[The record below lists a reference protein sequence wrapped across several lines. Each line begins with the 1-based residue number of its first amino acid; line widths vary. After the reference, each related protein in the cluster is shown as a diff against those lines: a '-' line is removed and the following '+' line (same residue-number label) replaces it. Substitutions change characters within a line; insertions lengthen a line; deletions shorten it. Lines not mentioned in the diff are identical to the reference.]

1 MENNMPGIQPHTL
14 TDEELAR
21 HVYMLIGPG
30 KMVPSEWVAE
40 LLGRFHD
47 KLDELE
53 QLGAADTN

>member
-1 MENNMPGIQPHTL
+1 MPGIQPHTL
-14 TDEELAR
+14 SDEELAR

-30 KMVPSEWVAE
+30 KMIPSEWVAE